1 MEYLDI
7 LDEEG
12 NKTGEKDT
20 RENIHKLG
28 LLHSE
33 VAAFIYTDTGK
44 VVLQK
49 RKSNKSTYAGVWSVT
64 GGHVLAGENNEDA
77 IIREIKEEL
86 NLEIKN
92 EQITFVT
99 TYKSKKVKDNII
111 NNKFFSIY
119 NIKISMEQFNKI
131 KIQKEELEDIKLFS
145 IDEIE
150 NILNSEDK
158 HYKFPQK
165 SELAIMIIKE
175 NKSYRLNNFI
185 DTR

>member
-7 LDEEG
+7 LDENG

-44 VVLQK
+44 VILQK
-49 RKSNKSTYAGVWSVT
+49 RKSNKATYAGVWSVT
-64 GGHVLAGENNEDA
+64 GGHVLAGENNEEA

-86 NLEIKN
+86 NLNIEKEKVI
-92 EQITFVT
+92 FVI
-99 TYKSKKVKDNII
+99 TYKSKKVKDDVI

-119 NIKISMEQFNKI
+119 NVEISENQFETI
-131 KIQKEELEDIKLFS
+131 EIQKEELEDIKLFS
-145 IDEIE
+145 IEEIE
-150 NILNSEDK
+150 SIMNSGDK
-158 HYKFPQK
+158 QYKFPQN
-165 SELAIMIIKE
+165 SEVAIKLIK
-175 NKSYRLNNFI
+175 N
-185 DTR
+185 

>member
-7 LDEEG
+7 LDEKG

-44 VVLQK
+44 VILQK
-49 RKSNKSTYAGVWSVT
+49 RKSNKATYAGVWSVT

-86 NLEIKN
+86 NLNIEKEKVI
-92 EQITFVT
+92 FVT
-99 TYKSKKVKDNII
+99 TYKSKKVKDNAI

-119 NIKISMEQFNKI
+119 NVEISENQFYKI
-131 KIQKEELEDIKLFS
+131 KIQKEELEDVKIFS
-145 IDEIE
+145 IEEIE
-150 NILNSEDK
+150 SIINSGDK
-158 HYKFPQK
+158 QYKFPQN
-165 SELAIMIIKE
+165 SEVAIKLIKE
-175 NKSYRLNNFI
+175 RRTIKNI
-185 DTR
+185 

>member
-7 LDEEG
+7 LDEKG

-44 VVLQK
+44 VILQK
-49 RKSNKSTYAGVWSVT
+49 RKSNKATYASVWSVT
-64 GGHVLAGENNEDA
+64 GGHVLEGENNEDA

-86 NLEIKN
+86 NLNIEKEKVI
-92 EQITFVT
+92 FVT
-99 TYKSKKVKDNII
+99 TYKSKKVKDDVI

-119 NIKISMEQFNKI
+119 NVKISEDQFYKI
-131 KIQKEELEDIKLFS
+131 KIQKEELEDIELFS
-145 IDEIE
+145 IEEIE
-150 NILNSEDK
+150 SIMNSGDK
-158 HYKFPQK
+158 QYKFPQN
-165 SELAIMIIKE
+165 SEMAIKLIKKE
-175 NKSYRLNNFI
+175 GW
-185 DTR
+185 